1 MIEEQALCRVHRVGQ
16 RRNVTTIR
24 YLMRNSFEEVS
35 FINCIIEEEGK
46 QKTHSHA
53 ASGGNPETEEK
64 AGGLNIWIGRVG
76 RGWHWTWNSAG
87 KISSMS
93 RIKYSNLYEVS
104 QIRSRMSSANKPFH
118 GLLGI

>member
-16 RRNVTTIR
+16 LRNVTTIR

-35 FINCIIEEEGK
+35 FINCIIEAEGK
-46 QKTHSHA
+46 QKTDSHA
-53 ASGGNPETEEK
+53 ASSRNPETEEK
-64 AGGLNIWIGRVG
+64 AGGLNIWIRRVG

-93 RIKYSNLYEVS
+93 RRKYSNLYEVS
-104 QIRSRMSSANKPFH
+104 QIRSRMSSTNKAFH